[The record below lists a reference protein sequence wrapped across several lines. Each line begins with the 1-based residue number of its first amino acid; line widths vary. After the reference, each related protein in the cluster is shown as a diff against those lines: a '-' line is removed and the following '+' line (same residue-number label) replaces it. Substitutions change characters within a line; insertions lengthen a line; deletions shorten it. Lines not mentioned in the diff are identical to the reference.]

1 MISLNEVEKK
11 VEEKN
16 ILLLNYALQQEEE
29 LCTTAGRRTMHYSRK
44 KNYALQQEE
53 ELCTTAGR
61 RTMHYSRKKN
71 YAQQQEE
78 ELCTTAG
85 RRSMH
90 YSRKKKNYALQQEEE
105 VSSTSQALLYNTK
118 WLFLIILY
126 LLGCITI
133 AAKCIQG
140 ICLEVGSLYDY
151 R

>member
-1 MISLNEVEKK
+1 MHYSRKK
-11 VEEKN
+11 
-16 ILLLNYALQQEEE
+16 NYALQQVDK

-61 RTMHYSRKKN
+61 RTMHYNK
-71 YAQQQEE
+71 
-78 ELCTTAG
+78 
-85 RRSMH
+85 
-90 YSRKKKNYALQQEEE
+90 KKKNYALKQEEE

-118 WLFLIILY
+118 WLFLITLY
-126 LLGCITI
+126 LLRYITV

-140 ICLEVGSLYDY
+140 MFLKVGSLCDY

>member
-1 MISLNEVEKK
+1 MKKKK

-16 ILLLNYALQQEEE
+16 ILLLNYALQQEDELCTTAGRRTMHYSRKNNYALQQEEE

-71 YAQQQEE
+71 YA
-78 ELCTTAG
+78 
-85 RRSMH
+85 
-90 YSRKKKNYALQQEEE
+90 LQQEEE

-126 LLGCITI
+126 LLGCLKV
-133 AAKCIQG
+133 AAKCIQ
-140 ICLEVGSLYDY
+140 EM
-151 R
+151 